1 MTANAPS
8 NKDKNA
14 ENSWKPGFSGF
25 SGGAISTVL
34 LMPLDNIKVR
44 LQVNEGASTNL
55 TSSPPTAIE
64 AKATATSKYAT
75 SNNTGSRIKEQ
86 QKPRTRLGA
95 MRMLR
100 GVIKYEGVRGLYQ
113 GLAPAVVGS
122 AVSWGG
128 FFYVYEAMKQQLR
141 YVKSMK
147 NADIAYY
154 TAGNNITAIRRDQ
167 PQQQLATLNSWDNF
181 ILGTASG
188 VVMVFVTNPIWLIKL
203 RLQLQMK
210 RTSEHLHLNN
220 VTRYDGFWDAF
231 RKIVRSDGILGLY
244 RGTGPALILTSHG
257 GVQFVVYEFL
267 RKHFHYV
274 KAQRSTESSSVMKR
288 FENSLGYLTIGAISK
303 MAASTTTY
311 PMQVVKS
318 RIQQPSSSIELT
330 NTGDVRVVKRN
341 YGGLIATIQ
350 KMWRQEGIAGFFK
363 GAIPNAVRVAPSA
376 AVTFFV
382 YESAMDILQDV

>member
-1 MTANAPS
+1 MTANTPT

-25 SGGAISTVL
+25 CGGAISTIL

-44 LQVNEGASTNL
+44 LQVNEGASTKV

-64 AKATATSKYAT
+64 ANVTATSKYAT
-75 SNNTGSRIKEQ
+75 PNNIGSLFREQ
-86 QKPRTRLGA
+86 QNPRTRLGA

-141 YVKSMK
+141 YVKSMN
-147 NADIAYY
+147 NADMAYY
-154 TAGNNITAIRRDQ
+154 KTENDSTATRREQ

-181 ILGTASG
+181 ILGTTSG
-188 VVMVFVTNPIWLIKL
+188 AVMVFVTNPIWLIKL

-210 RTSEHLHLNN
+210 RTSENLLFKN

-231 RKIVRSDGILGLY
+231 KKIVRSDGILGLY
-244 RGTGPALILTSHG
+244 KGTGPALILTSHG

-267 RKHFHYV
+267 RKHFHYA

-303 MAASTTTY
+303 M
-311 PMQVVKS
+311 
-318 RIQQPSSSIELT
+318 
-330 NTGDVRVVKRN
+330 
-341 YGGLIATIQ
+341 
-350 KMWRQEGIAGFFK
+350 
-363 GAIPNAVRVAPSA
+363 
-376 AVTFFV
+376 
-382 YESAMDILQDV
+382 